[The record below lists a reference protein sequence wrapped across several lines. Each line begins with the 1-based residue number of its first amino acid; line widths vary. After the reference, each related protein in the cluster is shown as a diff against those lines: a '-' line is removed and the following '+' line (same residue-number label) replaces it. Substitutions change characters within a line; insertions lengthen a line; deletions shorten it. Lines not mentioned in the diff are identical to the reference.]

1 MPYCHTLDISI
12 LGILRG
18 LKEGLIDIDSI
29 DVEEAW
35 SCVLLAWEGLALKIN
50 EDGTIRDIIGGT
62 GIQVIFL

>member
-1 MPYCHTLDISI
+1 M
-12 LGILRG
+12 
-18 LKEGLIDIDSI
+18 IDIDSI

>member
-1 MPYCHTLDISI
+1 M
-12 LGILRG
+12 
-18 LKEGLIDIDSI
+18 IDIDSI

-62 GIQVIFL
+62 GIQVILFVIKDVEGETDLTIANQRL